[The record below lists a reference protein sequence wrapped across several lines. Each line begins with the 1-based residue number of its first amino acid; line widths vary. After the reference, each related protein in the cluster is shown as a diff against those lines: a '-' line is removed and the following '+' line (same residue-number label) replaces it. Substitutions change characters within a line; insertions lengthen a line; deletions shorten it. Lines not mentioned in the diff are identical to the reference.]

1 MPYDITPLPTG
12 CKPQTLGLREFQSV
26 ADLPAA
32 EVVAFFRAQPESAQ
46 RVLGQSYDKRYSPST
61 FVEEADG
68 GYRVGWYDRS
78 RQHMRQFSDFSEA
91 VADYL
96 LSSFGRGRLRC

>member
-1 MPYDITPLPTG
+1 MTYDTTPLPTG
-12 CKPQTLGLREFQSV
+12 CKPQTTGLREFQSV
-26 ADLPAA
+26 ADLPPA
-32 EVVAFFRAQPESAQ
+32 EIVAFFRAQPEAAQ

-68 GYRVGWYDRS
+68 GYRVGWYDSS
-78 RQHMRQFSDFSEA
+78 RKHMQQFSDISEA

-96 LSSFGRGRLRC
+96 LFSFGKGRLRC

>member
-1 MPYDITPLPTG
+1 MAYDITPLPTG
-12 CKPQTLGLREFQSV
+12 CKPQTTGLREFQSV
-26 ADLPAA
+26 AELPPA
-32 EVVAFFRAQPESAQ
+32 EVVAFFRAQPETAQ

-68 GYRVGWYDRS
+68 GYRVGWYDKS
-78 RQHMRQFSDFSEA
+78 REHVQQFTDFSEA

-96 LSSFGRGRLRC
+96 LFSFGKGRLRC